1 MSTAIIPNEKA
12 GAPLQR
18 EHSLSGSSS
27 DDLEAHKKHEK
38 SSDGVADGIVE
49 VGSAVDSEDALA
61 IQKVKDAQEGG
72 TIVYRTLSWPKAALL
87 LFTEY
92 VCLAI
97 LAFPWAF
104 SVLGMAGGLIATF
117 TLGLAALYT
126 SLILWRYC
134 MRHPH
139 LLNICDIGYQIFG
152 KSKIAYELTAAALVL
167 NNVFIMG
174 LHTLTGSEILN
185 TLSNHGAC
193 SVVFS
198 LVIMVV
204 SIILTLPRKLEQ
216 LTGLGI
222 VSALSMFIA
231 IILTISFT
239 GAQGEPAVEGGLTSP
254 VVVSAFAPK
263 SYTWVDGTNA
273 VLNIVFTWIGHIM
286 YPSFIAEMK
295 DPKDFPKALYAVT
308 IAEFV
313 LFSVT
318 GIVVYRYTGQY
329 SVAPAVGTLRPVF
342 KKIAFAF
349 VLPTTIIIGVLYASV
364 VAKYLFGRLFIGTK
378 HYNNHTVLGWAG
390 WIGCVTVTWIMG
402 WVIGEAV
409 PFFGSLL
416 SLMSAL
422 FDCYFGYIFWAFAF
436 LELYKGQLWK
446 GQPLT
451 RKLETLFQ
459 GVLIITGLFIL
470 GPGLYASVE
479 SIIQNYQTGSVKA
492 PFTCADN
499 SL

>member
-1 MSTAIIPNEKA
+1 MSTVTYPTEK
-12 GAPLQR
+12 GAEPLAR
-18 EHSLSGSSS
+18 RDSSHGSSS
-27 DDLEAHKKHEK
+27 DDLEAGKKEGNVV
-38 SSDGVADGIVE
+38 SQRVVPVETRDSDDIAREAKIKE
-49 VGSAVDSEDALA
+49 
-61 IQKVKDAQEGG
+61 AQEGG
-72 TIVYRTLSWPKAALL
+72 TIVYRTLTWPKCALL

-97 LAFPWAF
+97 LAFPYAF
-104 SVLGMAGGLIATF
+104 SVLGMAGGLLATF
-117 TLGLAALYT
+117 GLGMAALYT

-134 MRHPH
+134 MKHPQ

-152 KSKIAYELTAAALVL
+152 KSKIAYELTAIALIL
-167 NNVFIMG
+167 NNVFIQG

-185 TLSNHGAC
+185 TLSNHGTC
-193 SVVFS
+193 TLVFS
-198 LVIMVV
+198 VIIMLI
-204 SIILTLPRKLEQ
+204 SILLTLPRKLEQ
-216 LTGLGI
+216 IAGLGI

-231 IILTISFT
+231 IILTLAFHGVQ
-239 GAQGEPAVEGGLTSP
+239 GANPAVEGGITAP
-254 VVVSAFAPK
+254 VRITAFAPK
-263 SYTWVDGTNA
+263 GTTFVDGFNA
-273 VLNIVFTWIGHIM
+273 FLNIVFTWIGHIM
-286 YPSFIAEMK
+286 YPTFIAEMK

-329 SVAPAVGTLRPVF
+329 TVAPAVGTLEETY

-364 VAKYLFGRLFIGTK
+364 VAKYIFGRIFIGTK
-378 HYNNHTVLGWAG
+378 HYNNHTVIGWAG
-390 WIGCVTVTWIMG
+390 WTGCVVLTWVLG
-402 WVIGEAV
+402 WVIGEAI

-436 LELYKGQLWK
+436 FELYRGELWVNQSWK
-446 GQPLT
+446 
-451 RKLETLFQ
+451 RKAETSFQ
-459 GVLIITGLFIL
+459 FVLLAAGLFIL
-470 GPGLYASVE
+470 GPGLYASVQG
-479 SIIQNYQTGSVKA
+479 IRQNYATGSIKA